1 MKRRP
6 ASALVVVEA
15 VALVEAVASMDT
27 TVVVVGVMV
36 ADMVVVEVR
45 QGFGKGRSQG
55 AEDGVARQHAGHHET
70 RRQENQWH
78 ILRKNPQSP

>member
-1 MKRRP
+1 
-6 ASALVVVEA
+6 VVV
-15 VALVEAVASMDT
+15 VDM
-27 TVVVVGVMV
+27 VVGVMV
-36 ADMVVVEVR
+36 ADIVVVEVR